1 MATKFNRNNK
11 DNKGKDGDDFLASL
25 CYGDDTAD
33 GAESR
38 GSNAWLLFLHLLV
51 APNVGWRRIKNSK
64 ITVDDFART
73 LYYPLLALVAA
84 CRFSEMIYYTGRG
97 LGFTLQRAIAL
108 FVAGFAGYFLI
119 SLLARTFLPTKARLK
134 IDTRYGKL
142 FILSELAALAL
153 GTLVAELLP
162 WLGMLLMVL
171 PIYCAYILAKGV
183 RYLRI
188 PDDES
193 VPATI
198 LMTVLCIGVPT
209 GIYYLLTLMMP
220 AA

>member
-1 MATKFNRNNK
+1 MAKKLNR
-11 DNKGKDGDDFLASL
+11 DNKENNGEDDFLASL
-25 CYGDDTAD
+25 CYGDETHD

-51 APNVGWRRIKNSK
+51 APNVGWRRVKNSR
-64 ITVDDFART
+64 ITVEDYARV

-84 CRFSEMIYYTGRG
+84 CRFAEMMYYTGHG

-119 SLLARTFLPTKARLK
+119 TLLARTFLPQSARCK
-134 IDTRYGKL
+134 IDSRYGKL
-142 FILSELAALAL
+142 FILSVLGALAL
-153 GTLVAELLP
+153 GTVIAELLP

-188 PDDES
+188 PIDET
-193 VPATI
+193 VPTTI

-209 GIYYLLTLMMP
+209 GIYYVLTLMMP